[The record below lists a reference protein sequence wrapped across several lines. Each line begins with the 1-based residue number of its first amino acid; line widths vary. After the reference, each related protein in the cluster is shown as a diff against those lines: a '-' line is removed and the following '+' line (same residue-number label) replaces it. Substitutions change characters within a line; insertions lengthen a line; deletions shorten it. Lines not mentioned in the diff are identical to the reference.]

1 MLSDLLTGALIGLI
15 AVAIR
20 FVYQKIKGP
29 KGKKQKNI
37 PAPAET
43 KKEPELGSF
52 WVKQPEQPQPAAVTV
67 KEPKGPDP
75 GLTIP
80 EPVEA
85 FYPQF
90 AFQPPVPPAV
100 SQPPVKT
107 GGFVPAQDYNG
118 TIQLGGVEQMPGGK
132 YLGSPDDS
140 KPFRLRAINGPLAG
154 RTFPVTTARQ
164 MIGRNPNSNIVFPQQ
179 TNGVSG
185 YHCVVRGDQV
195 ANHPVFCGMVVSIWD
210 YNSTYGTYL
219 SGGQRLQPNEA
230 HQLKPGDAFFL
241 GAPPPQGCG
250 FVLEHY

>member
-85 FYPQF
+85 FEPQYICQPHVPPVVP
-90 AFQPPVPPAV
+90 QPPVNN
-100 SQPPVKT
+100 

-132 YLGSPDDS
+132 YLGSSDDS

-185 YHCVVRGDQV
+185 YHCVIRGEHASQR
-195 ANHPVFCGMVVSIWD
+195 PFFCGTAAMLWD

-219 SGGQRLQPNEA
+219 SSGQRLNPNEPYP
-230 HQLKPGDAFFL
+230 LKVGDTFFL
-241 GAPPPQGCG
+241 GSPQGCG
-250 FVLEHY
+250 FILEQ